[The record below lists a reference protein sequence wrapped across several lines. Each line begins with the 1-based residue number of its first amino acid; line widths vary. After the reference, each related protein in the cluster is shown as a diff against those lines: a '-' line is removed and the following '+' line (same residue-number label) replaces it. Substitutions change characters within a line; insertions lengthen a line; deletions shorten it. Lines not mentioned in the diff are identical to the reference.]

1 LMGLAPGF
9 ESGEALAASVLTEN
23 PVPPEQS
30 AVYELLRKDEAMQ
43 LDEVIEA
50 LEPGVSSAEIFA
62 ALFELELAGRV
73 RQMPGKNYVKCF

>member
-1 LMGLAPGF
+1 MT
-9 ESGEALAASVLTEN
+9 AS
-23 PVPPEQS
+23 PVPPEHS

-50 LEPGVSSAEIFA
+50 LEPDISSAEIFA